1 MRISSTTSPAKR
13 VRAKVKADAATLVT
27 ATTTRKPRSTKKP
40 AAPAAQLDVEAP
52 SDVEVLAMH
61 PSPDELAGM
70 IATTAYFIAAQRN
83 FAPGQELDDWLEA
96 ERRVRSG
103 CAG

>member
-1 MRISSTTSPAKR
+1 MQISSTTPPAKR
-13 VRAKVKADAATLVT
+13 VRVKAKDHAA
-27 ATTTRKPRSTKKP
+27 APAPKKPRSRKQSAVP
-40 AAPAAQLDVEAP
+40 ATDV
-52 SDVEVLAMH
+52 DVVAMQ
-61 PSPDELAGM
+61 PGTDALAGL

-103 CAG
+103 LAG